1 LTATSFTPLIEG
13 MKLSGRRSFQFATTA
28 FFAAMRLVWSDA
40 TQNAVLPVPAPA
52 EGGITVVWTATQA
65 AQVPTV
71 FSSADLT
78 HIKRLSSS
86 ETDPETGKSARWDG
100 ISLGDLIDRTM
111 KSIPNEKKAQIDLVV
126 LKTATGA
133 EALVPRSFIVKYPML
148 LANRKDHQPLIG
160 FESVAPW
167 TSQSKVRSEGLPLET
182 YFLKGVTQVELGNYR
197 ERYGSVYLKS
207 RKEPTALRGE
217 KIFIQ
222 NCLSCHDGA
231 KGETGIAEARRS
243 MDQHPTVA
251 GAPKLD
257 ERDRRSLKTY
267 LETYQAENA
276 APGPTA
282 AKR

>member
-13 MKLSGRRSFQFATTA
+13 MKLSGRRSFQFATVA
-28 FFAAMRLVWSDA
+28 FFAATRLAWSDTTPSA
-40 TQNAVLPVPAPA
+40 VPAVPVPA
-52 EGGITVVWTATQA
+52 EGGVTVVWTATQA
-65 AQVPTV
+65 SQAPTV

-86 ETDPETGKSARWDG
+86 ETDPETGKSVHWDG

-111 KSIPNEKKAQIDLVV
+111 KSISNEKKAQIDLVV
-126 LKTATGA
+126 LKTADGA
-133 EALVPRSFIVKYPML
+133 EALVPRSFIVKYPMM
-148 LANRKDHQPLIG
+148 LANRKDHKALTG

-167 TSQSKVRSEGLPLET
+167 TSQSKVKAEGLPLET
-182 YFLKGVTQVELGNYR
+182 YFLKGITQVELGNYR

-222 NCLSCHDGA
+222 NCLSCHNGA
-231 KGETGIAEARRS
+231 KGEKGITEARRY

-276 APGPTA
+276 APVPTA